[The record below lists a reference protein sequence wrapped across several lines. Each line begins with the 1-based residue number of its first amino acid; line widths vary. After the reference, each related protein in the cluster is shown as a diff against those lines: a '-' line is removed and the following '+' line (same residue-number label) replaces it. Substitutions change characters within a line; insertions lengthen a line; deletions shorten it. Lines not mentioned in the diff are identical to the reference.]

1 MINFQERICCQDSFW
16 SQNVGAKLN
25 GKSTYETPVGMLPCG
40 VAAPQV
46 GTPPVV
52 VGWCSLGPDLFTK
65 AIICPSSY
73 CFLIPFSMCSPILF
87 LGDCVFFFSFFFPPA
102 TLNPLIWSR
111 KLCQEPSGCAGG
123 ISHTCPFPAVLCP
136 CDWDVTGTCT
146 TWGEDAAGAVLEL
159 DRAEGGPSTEQ
170 QRGGVLGLWF
180 HHQEL
185 LLLLP
190 SLA

>member
-25 GKSTYETPVGMLPCG
+25 GKSTWDTSRGATLWGCSLSSGGHPSCGGGTMLWDLTSSPKPLS
-40 VAAPQV
+40 APLPAV
-46 GTPPVV
+46 SSSHLVCVVLSYSWGV
-52 VGWCSLGPDLFTK
+52 VGFLF
-65 AIICPSSY
+65 
-73 CFLIPFSMCSPILF
+73 F
-87 LGDCVFFFSFFFPPA
+87 FFFPPA

-123 ISHTCPFPAVLCP
+123 ISHTCPFPVVLCP
-136 CDWDVTGTCT
+136 CDWDVTGTCME
-146 TWGEDAAGAVLEL
+146 WGCCRCCPGAGQSWRRSQHRAAAGLCP
-159 DRAEGGPSTEQ
+159 GP
-170 QRGGVLGLWF
+170 VV

-185 LLLLP
+185 LLVP